1 LKIVLSRRKTLCVRF
16 QKYHYNTHASLSC
29 RERKGLERSATR
41 ALDAAKAA
49 AADERSAWRAAVTE
63 KIKRQAAEREEQL
76 RALLVA
82 ERDAELQEVI
92 RRLQAEQGAALQAA
106 KQQVSKC
113 LKHA

>member
-1 LKIVLSRRKTLCVRF
+1 
-16 QKYHYNTHASLSC
+16 LSC
-29 RERKGLERSATR
+29 REHEGLERSHAR

-49 AADERSAWRAAVTE
+49 AADECSAWRAAVTK

-92 RRLQAEQGAALQAA
+92 RRLQAEQAAALQTA
-106 KQQVSKC
+106 KQQVSC
-113 LKHA
+113 IPVQHNRHSTGV